1 VEGSTSSG
9 VGGGLDAEFG
19 ASALAA
25 AGTGLADAGFDRKVH
40 LLEVESVAGRWRH
53 ARRGE
58 GRWRGARRCEVEQI
72 AETGG
77 RSRAWRRAAGA
88 ERGDGQPE
96 HSAGMG
102 AGAERGDGQPGQ
114 SEKQRR

>member
-9 VGGGLDAEFG
+9 VGGGWDAGFG
-19 ASALAA
+19 VSALAA

-40 LLEVESVAGRWRH
+40 LLEVESVTGRWRH
-53 ARRGE
+53 AQRGE

-72 AETGG
+72 AATGG
-77 RSRAWRRAAGA
+77 RSRVRGWAAGA

-96 HSAGMG
+96 
-102 AGAERGDGQPGQ
+102 Q
-114 SEKQRR
+114 SE